1 MAQYVAYSLE
11 QAGEFFND
19 YQVGPVECK
28 NGEERQLCSSYQ
40 EAEQFYNGTEGSTEN
55 PPE

>member
-1 MAQYVAYSLE
+1 MTQYVAYNLE
-11 QAGEFFND
+11 QAGEYFND